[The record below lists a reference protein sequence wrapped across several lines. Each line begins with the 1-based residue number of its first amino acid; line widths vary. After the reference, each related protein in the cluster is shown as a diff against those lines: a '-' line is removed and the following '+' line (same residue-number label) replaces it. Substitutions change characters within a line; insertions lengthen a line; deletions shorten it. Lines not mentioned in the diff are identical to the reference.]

1 MSGDHQ
7 EDVDGEDPGG
17 HVDHHGGEV
26 ESEDGQ
32 QDVHL
37 GEDEDEEGDGGGDV
51 DEGEGEDVDRV
62 YRQLVRRSCKFF

>member
-7 EDVDGEDPGG
+7 EDVDGKDPGG

-37 GEDEDEEGDGGGDV
+37 
-51 DEGEGEDVDRV
+51 DEGEGEDEDRDGNWGGDVEVD
-62 YRQLVRRSCKFF
+62 QGEG

>member
-1 MSGDHQ
+1 MSGNHQ

-17 HVDHHGGEV
+17 HVDDHGGKV

-37 GEDEDEEGDGGGDV
+37 DEDEDEEGDGDGGGDV
-51 DEGEGEDVDRV
+51 DEGEGEDGGEDEDGGGEICR
-62 YRQLVRRSCKFF
+62 

>member
-37 GEDEDEEGDGGGDV
+37 
-51 DEGEGEDVDRV
+51 DEGEGENEDRDGNWGGDVD
-62 YRQLVRRSCKFF
+62 QGEG